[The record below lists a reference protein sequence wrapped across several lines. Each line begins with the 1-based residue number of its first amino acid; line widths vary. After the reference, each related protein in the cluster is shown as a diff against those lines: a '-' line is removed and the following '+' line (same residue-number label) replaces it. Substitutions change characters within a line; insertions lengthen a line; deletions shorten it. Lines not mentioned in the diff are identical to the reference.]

1 MLYSMTE
8 SQQKSKSQKNIKQIL
23 KLVNLTIQ
31 DSLKRTEY
39 ELQMKIYKTELSSW
53 NESKE

>member
-8 SQQKSKSQKNIKQIL
+8 SQQKLKLQRNIKQIL

-39 ELQMKIYKTELSSW
+39 ELQMKMYEIELSL
-53 NESKE
+53 

>member
-39 ELQMKIYKTELSSW
+39 ELQMKIYKTELSL
-53 NESKE
+53 

>member
-8 SQQKSKSQKNIKQIL
+8 PQQKSKSQKNIKQIL
-23 KLVNLTIQ
+23 KLVNLTTQ

-39 ELQMKIYKTELSSW
+39 ELQMKIYEAELSS
-53 NESKE
+53 

>member
-39 ELQMKIYKTELSSW
+39 ELQMKIYKTELSLW
-53 NESKE
+53 NERKE